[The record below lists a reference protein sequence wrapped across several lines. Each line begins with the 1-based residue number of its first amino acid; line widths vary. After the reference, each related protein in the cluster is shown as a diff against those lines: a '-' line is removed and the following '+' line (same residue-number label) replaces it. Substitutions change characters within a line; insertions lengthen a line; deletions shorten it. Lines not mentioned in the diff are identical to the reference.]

1 MKWYNLKQKNVYS
14 AGEGNKKKKTW
25 LMFDV
30 LSQLGYLQID
40 ANKISLL
47 MQHQS
52 KLQPSKESH
61 QIDRELDSQ
70 QCAVHCT
77 LYSTV
82 TLLVQR
88 LLVIKYKAGVHSL
101 GIHEQECTN

>member
-47 MQHQS
+47 MQH
-52 KLQPSKESH
+52 
-61 QIDRELDSQ
+61 
-70 QCAVHCT
+70 
-77 LYSTV
+77 
-82 TLLVQR
+82 
-88 LLVIKYKAGVHSL
+88 
-101 GIHEQECTN
+101 